1 MSNNNPEI
9 TEFNLESIQTT
20 ATDSELNG
28 LATELQ
34 SITENVRSRIVS
46 DARLK
51 DLLQNNG
58 TLTSDDDNKKQK
70 PEELTKSLIIESLLD
85 HLGYPYAHQELNTP
99 AEDEDRWVDY
109 SVPLDTHPN
118 ISSTRLLIEAE
129 PINKKLD
136 QKKHG
141 LGQVRSWLHHEP
153 FESDLGIAT
162 DGIKWVLLKKD
173 TDTHTINVV
182 EDCDLT
188 DIFLTLFDDISTG
201 KSPVEEVL
209 SEEHFDI
216 LEIFYRAF
224 AYDNFTNVAAGVQ
237 SIIRRKKEEISD
249 TFYKQYIELVF
260 GIRDEDTDGRDTDRC
275 LVGDGIDAPPGT
287 SVEKRRLFSVKLM
300 NRLIFIQF
308 LEDTGVVADGLMDD
322 IRDRHENGSHLTD
335 CYKTFIQPLIYDVF
349 NTPPGK
355 RPDKIQEKDLYNNI
369 PYLNGGLFRATLDK
383 EKTYTVTDTVMLEI
397 LDMLE
402 GYQFSMAGKPDEL
415 DPSILGTVF
424 EQTINYLAG
433 ETGAQKDLGAYYT
446 PDSITRFTAVRS
458 VKDDLLTAFKSTLKQ
473 DWGWRQGELNHYDE
487 VYELIEG
494 LSSNQD
500 VVEDLIDDVDNFY
513 VLDPACGSGH
523 FLTSVLHEIVSVRRA
538 LYEKHEDSPHP
549 QQLKKQTILNN
560 LYGVDIVGPGVEI
573 TKLRLWLSI
582 MAEITNEDIDNMEQ
596 GDLALPNVAFNIR
609 EGNSLIGYTD
619 TSRLGMDDD
628 DDDAEHQQSHV
639 GEWGTDS
646 IEKLVKERQEQINQY
661 KKLYGEEAHNI
672 EEEIDEKDKKYNQ
685 QLNEKLVDDLRD
697 AEISFDH
704 GMDSIKVPDV
714 QSKALH
720 KVSIR
725 FDSPLNDDRKDKLED
740 LFRTEK
746 GMRINSGNNGY
757 VSMTLFHRY
766 LVGTPDD
773 RLEEILNELD
783 GNIDSFNVERYLTV
797 EDIEDLQYLHW
808 PLEFYEVFN
817 SGGFDVVIG
826 NPPYGIDLTDAES
839 ALGEYP
845 DENHSSIVFASRSE
859 QLTAND
865 GQIAFVV
872 PKALTYAHLWQDARS
887 HLLSCDLNY
896 LVDLREAFDGVDQEQ
911 IILMYSPDESDDDHV
926 IVGRRNDNGENGND
940 EFFEQDY
947 MQSAFDSDG
956 FFMWVDDEN
965 EDILTKLSNYDTI
978 DDINFA
984 EATKGLDNFKSS
996 LTGDPDDLLAYR
1008 GDDVGQFRFVSRSY
1022 LDDGIKNRS
1031 DFHLAGYGQKK
1042 VVFQRILAHVVDPT
1056 DRVIIQ
1062 CAIDYDEVC
1071 VPDTAIHATPNEGS
1085 LELLCGLLN
1094 SSLFA
1099 WYAYNRIYNR
1109 AIRSMDLT
1117 PIYFGRLPA
1126 PPEMDTDAIETIETQ
1141 TIGLHKLQGRNFE
1154 NAVMET
1160 YKELDEAVFD
1170 LYQLTEDEREVI
1182 KNETP
1187 PRQKTLLQDGS

>member
-1 MSNNNPEI
+1 MPDNNPQI

-20 ATDSELNG
+20 ASDDELHA

-34 SITENVRSRIVS
+34 SITENVRDRVVS
-46 DARLK
+46 DTRLK
-51 DLLQNNG
+51 DLLQNND
-58 TLTSDDDNKKQK
+58 TLTSDDDSKKQK
-70 PEELTKSLIIESLLD
+70 PEEFTKNLIIEALLD

-109 SVPLDTHPN
+109 SVPLDSFPN
-118 ISSTRLLIEAE
+118 INSTRLLIEAE
-129 PINKKLD
+129 PVNKKLD
-136 QKKHG
+136 QTKHG
-141 LGQVRSWLHHEP
+141 IGQVRGWLHHEP
-153 FESDLGIAT
+153 FESNLGIAT
-162 DGIKWVLLKKD
+162 DGVKWVLLKKD
-173 TDTHTINVV
+173 TDTHTINEV
-182 EDCDLT
+182 ESCDLT
-188 DIFLTLFDDISTG
+188 DVFLALFDDISTG
-201 KSPVEEVL
+201 KSPVESVL
-209 SEEHFDI
+209 TDEHLDT
-216 LEIFYRAF
+216 LETFYRALAF
-224 AYDNFTNVAAGVQ
+224 DNFTNVAAGVQ
-237 SIIRRKKEEISD
+237 SIIRRKKKEISD
-249 TFYKQYIELVF
+249 SFYNQYIELVF
-260 GIRDEDTDGRDTDRC
+260 GIRDEDTEGRDTNRC
-275 LVGDGIDAPPGT
+275 LVGDGIDAPSGT
-287 SVEKRRLFSVKLM
+287 SAEKRRLFSVKLM
-300 NRLIFIQF
+300 NRLIFVQF

-322 IRDRHENGSHLTD
+322 IRSRHEGGSHLTD
-335 CYKTFIQPLIYDVF
+335 CYTTFIQPLIYDVF

-355 RPDKIQEKDLYNNI
+355 RPDKIQENDLYNDI
-369 PYLNGGLFRATLDK
+369 PYLNGGLFRATLDN
-383 EKTYTVTDTVMLEI
+383 EKAYTVTDTVMLEI

-402 GYQFSMAGKPDEL
+402 SYQFSMAGKPDEL

-458 VKDDLLTAFKSTLKQ
+458 VKDDLLTAFKETLKE
-473 DWGWRQGELNHYDE
+473 DWGWRQGELDHYDE

-494 LSSNQD
+494 LSPNQD
-500 VVEDLIDDVDNFY
+500 VIEDLLWDVDEFH

-582 MAEITNEDIDNMEQ
+582 MAEITNEDLGNMDRGE
-596 GDLALPNVAFNIR
+596 LALPNVAFNIR
-609 EGNSLIGYTD
+609 EGNSLVGYTD
-619 TSRLGMDDD
+619 TSRLRMD

-646 IEKLVKERQEQINQY
+646 IEKLIEERQEQINQY
-661 KKLYGEEAHNI
+661 KKLYGEEAHDI
-672 EEEIDEKDKKYNQ
+672 EDEIDEKDQKYNR

-697 AEISFDH
+697 AGVSFDH
-704 GMDSIKVPDV
+704 DMDSVEAPNLPTK
-714 QSKALH
+714 SLH
-720 KVSIR
+720 KVSIG
-725 FDSPLNDDRKDKLED
+725 FDSALDEDRKDELED

-746 GMRINSGNNGY
+746 GMRINTGKDGY
-757 VSMTLFHRY
+757 VSITLFHRY

-773 RLEEILNELD
+773 RLEEILDELD

-808 PLEFYEVFN
+808 PLEFYEVFD

-826 NPPYGIDLTDAES
+826 NPPYGIDLADAES

-845 DENHSSIVFASRSE
+845 DENHSSMVFASRSE
-859 QLTAND
+859 QLTADD

-872 PKALTYAHLWQDARS
+872 PKALTYAYRWQDARS

-896 LVDLREAFDGVDQEQ
+896 LMDLREAFDGVDQEQ
-911 IILMYSPDESDDDHV
+911 IILMYSSEESDGDHV
-926 IVGRRNDNGENGND
+926 VVGRRNDNAKGGDD
-940 EFFEQDY
+940 EFFEQEY
-947 MQSAFDSDG
+947 TQSAFDSDG
-956 FFMWVDDEN
+956 FFMWVDEEN
-965 EDILTKLSNYDTI
+965 EGILTKLSNYDTI
-978 DDINFA
+978 DDVDFA

-1022 LDDGIKNRS
+1022 LDDDVKKRS
-1031 DFHLAGYGQKK
+1031 DFHLAGHGQKK
-1042 VVFQRILAHVVDPT
+1042 VIFQRILAHVVDPT
-1056 DRVIIQ
+1056 DRVVIQ
-1062 CAIDYDEVC
+1062 CAIDYDEAC
-1071 VPDTAIHATPNEGS
+1071 TPDTAIHATPNEGS

-1126 PPEMDTDAIETIETQ
+1126 PPEEDVDAIEIIETQ
-1141 TIGLHKLQGRNFE
+1141 TAKLHELQGQKE
-1154 NAVMET
+1154 SKVMEA
-1160 YKELDEAVFD
+1160 YEKLDEAVFD
-1170 LYQLTEDEREVI
+1170 LYQLTDEERKLI
-1182 KNETP
+1182 KDETP
-1187 PRQKTLLQDGS
+1187 ARRETLLEDVS